1 MASVTTPAQLDGLFK
16 QIYADNIVNL
26 IPDSARLVKDIKF
39 VGADKETG
47 DQYNQPVVLSNE
59 HGVSFGAA
67 GDGAFSLNSAIALS
81 MKNASIQGSMQV
93 LRSAISYDAASKA
106 SSSKKAFV
114 RGTEFLIENMLE
126 SMTKSQEI
134 SLLYGGSGIG
144 SASAVTGT
152 TTSTETDRVITLS
165 TASFAAGIWSGAENS
180 IINFYTA
187 GGALVSSSADANFT
201 VAAVDIG
208 ARTIKLTHT
217 AAGGQALKTAITS
230 AAVNIF
236 RQGSY
241 GKEMTGLN
249 EISSNTTGTIFG
261 ISATTFGAWAGNV
274 HSAGSGALTMAKVLA
289 GLAKAAQRGLNED
302 VTLYTNPATWANLN
316 ADQAALRSYD
326 SSYKSSNA
334 DVGQQSITYYGQTGK
349 IDIISHSLV
358 KEGEAF
364 AVPLSRCRRIGS
376 SDITFKRPGR
386 QGEDFFRELP
396 DSAGYELRSYQDISL
411 FCSSPNKLVKFS
423 SIVNS

>member
-1 MASVTTPAQLDGLFK
+1 
-16 QIYADNIVNL
+16 
-26 IPDSARLVKDIKF
+26 
-39 VGADKETG
+39 
-47 DQYNQPVVLSNE
+47 
-59 HGVSFGAA
+59 
-67 GDGAFSLNSAIALS
+67 

-144 SASAVTGT
+144 SGSAISGSGTARVVT
-152 TTSTETDRVITLS
+152 LA

-180 IINFYTA
+180 IINFYSAA
-187 GGALVSSSADANFT
+187 GSLVSSGADADFT
-201 VAAVDIG
+201 ITSVDIG
-208 ARTIKLTHT
+208 ARTLTLSCT
-217 AAGGQALKTAITS
+217 SAGGTALSTAIGS
-230 AAVNIF
+230 AAHNIF
-236 RQGSY
+236 RKGSY

-249 EISSNTTGTIFG
+249 EISSNVSGTVFG
-261 ISATTFGAWAGNV
+261 ISASTYGAWAGNV

-364 AVPLSRCRRIGS
+364 AVPLARCRRIGS

-411 FCSSPNKLVKFS
+411 FISSPNKLVKFS